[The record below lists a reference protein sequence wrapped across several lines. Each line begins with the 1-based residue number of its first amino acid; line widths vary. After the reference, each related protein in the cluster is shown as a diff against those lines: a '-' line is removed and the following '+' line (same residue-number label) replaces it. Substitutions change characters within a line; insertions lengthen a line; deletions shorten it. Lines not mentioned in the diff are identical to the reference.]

1 MSSTAS
7 HNTAESSGQ
16 QRQRGLSTTRTAST
30 LIVFI
35 ALAAVF
41 FTKEPASWI
50 GGGVL
55 PPDPLEAA
63 NVILR
68 KTPVI
73 VRLAPQFDLDD
84 RLISTILSPTLA
96 PFLLHPVC
104 CPWTGFVPDKRQDG
118 HIDLAWLARLE
129 YGNNVTS
136 IDLDKPTIGHVD
148 IPRLRSGHVG
158 GFFWCVSHRLG
169 LNVLYPV
176 LFLILGLQVD
186 IRTMSR

>member
-73 VRLAPQFDLDD
+73 VRLAPQFDLDG
-84 RLISTILSPTLA
+84 RLISQFSLLPSPFFF
-96 PFLLHPVC
+96 FLL
-104 CPWTGFVPDKRQDG
+104 FVVRGRDSFPINARMVISTLHG
-118 HIDLAWLARLE
+118 SRAWNMA
-129 YGNNVTS
+129 
-136 IDLDKPTIGHVD
+136 I
-148 IPRLRSGHVG
+148 
-158 GFFWCVSHRLG
+158 
-169 LNVLYPV
+169 
-176 LFLILGLQVD
+176 
-186 IRTMSR
+186 M